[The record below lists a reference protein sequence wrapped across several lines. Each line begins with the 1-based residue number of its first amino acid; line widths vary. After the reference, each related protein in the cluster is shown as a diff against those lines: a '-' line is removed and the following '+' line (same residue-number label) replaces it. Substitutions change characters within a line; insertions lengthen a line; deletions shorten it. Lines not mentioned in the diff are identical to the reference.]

1 VLQAVEFNKR
11 SGFWTR
17 PRGTPGCERGGG
29 EAGEDGAVLEFDEV
43 LLEDTL
49 GVVVDELPELTV
61 ELESDVTKT

>member
-1 VLQAVEFNKR
+1 
-11 SGFWTR
+11 
-17 PRGTPGCERGGG
+17 
-29 EAGEDGAVLEFDEV
+29 VLEFDEV